1 MTPDKA
7 KSLANDVACAIATLQ
22 AVADELLTAY
32 PDSDYDN
39 EPPWQEPAPPK
50 LITFDEAQAV
60 CRAKAQDGYGRD
72 IKALI
77 AKYGVKELSKVPQEQ
92 YPALLA
98 EVTRVGLTEGL
109 GK

>member
-32 PDSDYDN
+32 PDSDYDY
-39 EPPWQEPAPPK
+39 ESQDESPPWQETAPPK

-98 EVTRVGLTEGL
+98 EVEGL

>member
-32 PDSDYDN
+32 PDSDYDDYDN
-39 EPPWQEPAPPK
+39 EPPWEEPTPPR

-60 CRAKAQDGYGRD
+60 CRAKAQEGYGRD
-72 IKALI
+72 IK
-77 AKYGVKELSKVPQEQ
+77 P
-92 YPALLA
+92 
-98 EVTRVGLTEGL
+98 
-109 GK
+109 